1 GLDKMSMKERRHESG
16 AEKRRK
22 KKEAT
27 VKLQEEIKRTPSL
40 FQLGFTR
47 SSAEDQACG
56 STAAGSASDVMATD
70 LPSEV
75 TAVQM
80 AEPQDTIDETAKT
93 DQDFN
98 VIAPERQI
106 QGPEFQKDVGLWENI
121 TNAVQEHWCS
131 RDPVECQHFVIFR
144 LHVGSTMM
152 VLHDIL
158 LVP

>member
-1 GLDKMSMKERRHESG
+1 MTRKPSRLGSVTRKYIYKGLDKMSMKERRHEGG

-56 STAAGSASDVMATD
+56 STAAGSASDVIATD

-80 AEPQDTIDETAKT
+80 VEPQDTIDETAKT
-93 DQDFN
+93 D
-98 VIAPERQI
+98 R
-106 QGPEFQKDVGLWENI
+106 
-121 TNAVQEHWCS
+121 
-131 RDPVECQHFVIFR
+131 
-144 LHVGSTMM
+144 
-152 VLHDIL
+152 IL
-158 LVP
+158 M

>member
-1 GLDKMSMKERRHESG
+1 MSMKERRHESG

-70 LPSEV
+70 KIPASQSYKLICDNMIQSTFPNV
-75 TAVQM
+75 LTALRIYRCLM
-80 AEPQDTIDETAKT
+80 
-93 DQDFN
+93 
-98 VIAPERQI
+98 
-106 QGPEFQKDVGLWENI
+106 I
-121 TNAVQEHWCS
+121 TNAND
-131 RDPVECQHFVIFR
+131 RRTNIFQIENSEKLSSSFNDAR
-144 LHVGSTMM
+144 TIEYTCHYG
-152 VLHDIL
+152 H
-158 LVP
+158 